1 MRSCTEVQCHH
12 ITKVRATAL
21 AEGRQQ
27 NSLLSSRWLPGTMLG
42 ISYAKMSKARASGS
56 AEQRLSTRSHVP
68 DKTTGEPN
76 IRTADIAEAYKTVAA
91 NSEVLNSLLI
101 VFHKEENAPRGFC
114 FSG

>member
-1 MRSCTEVQCHH
+1 
-12 ITKVRATAL
+12 
-21 AEGRQQ
+21 
-27 NSLLSSRWLPGTMLG
+27 MLG

-56 AEQRLSTRSHVP
+56 AEQRLSTWSHVP

-76 IRTADIAEAYKTVAA
+76 IRTAGVYKTAAA

-101 VFHKEENAPRGFC
+101 VFHEENAPRGFC